1 MCVILYFYNSDNY
14 TDYLS
19 EYIPGI
25 LLKSCERSKTNTKI
39 NI

>member
-19 EYIPGI
+19 EYIPRI